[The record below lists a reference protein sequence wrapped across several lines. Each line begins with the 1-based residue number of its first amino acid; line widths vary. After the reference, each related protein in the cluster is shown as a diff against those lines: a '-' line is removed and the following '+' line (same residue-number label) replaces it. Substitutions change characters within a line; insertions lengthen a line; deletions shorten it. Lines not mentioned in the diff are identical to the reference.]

1 MDTTKKKRGPLRRI
15 SSAEL
20 VKIGEVLQH
29 AILYLEPEEFTQRR
43 MVANYLP
50 ELYHLRIKGYTFN
63 QLAQLLSQ
71 ADSKITPGTV
81 RIYYNEMLP
90 ERLDECQRAIN

>member
-1 MDTTKKKRGPLRRI
+1 MKKSGPLRRI
-15 SSAEL
+15 SFAEHA
-20 VKIGEVLQH
+20 KIGEALQH
-29 AILYLEPEEFTQRR
+29 AIIHMEPEDFTQRR

-50 ELYHLRIKGYTFN
+50 ELYHLRRKGYTFN

-71 ADSKITPGTV
+71 VDSKIAPSTV

-90 ERLDECQRAIN
+90 ARLEECQRPAN